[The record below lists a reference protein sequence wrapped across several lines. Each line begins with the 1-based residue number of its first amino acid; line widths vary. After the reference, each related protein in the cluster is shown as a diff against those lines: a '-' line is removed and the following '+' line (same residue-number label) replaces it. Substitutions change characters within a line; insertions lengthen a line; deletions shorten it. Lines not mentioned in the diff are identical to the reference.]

1 MIPELSAWFLFR
13 RMNRI
18 VISELSS
25 ARVHITFTDPK
36 SYKLS
41 STEELRQLTETQ
53 ESLFDKEGSIR
64 LYFRERDRDRKF
76 YS

>member
-13 RMNRI
+13 QMNRI

-25 ARVHITFTDPK
+25 ARVHITFIDPN

-41 STEELRQLTETQ
+41 STDELRQLIETQ
-53 ESLFDKEGSIR
+53 ESLFDKEGSIW
-64 LYFRERDRDRKF
+64 LYFRERGRDWKF